1 MKKLK
6 FNKFLFK
13 IKILTLMSIFIISFS
28 FSPILAYKDVQ
39 LGVCDIRPYGYS
51 LVSGERISGDL
62 ESVYENDDNILGIR
76 AAWYWGGAFFDF
88 YVNLYFFFDEIQ
100 CDELYLD
107 FFAINTAQ
115 AQTTSIVVY
124 YTDGSSDGTSQKP
137 NGFHVIALDESKS
150 IQKVWVRF
158 EDRSYIVSGGDRY
171 FFVDLIAASPAGDET
186 PPIISIDYLNGDG
199 TDANPGIWN
208 VYASD
213 PESLINE
220 DSVNVWVDGQLVGF
234 SLGEYDV
241 PNTPAVHTIY
251 VEAEN
256 VIGCP
261 STMSAEIR
269 IIDDDTQRPTITYG
283 YNGDGTDNDPGVI
296 IISASD
302 ESGLYVDPS
311 GTYPVPRSL
320 GNHGFTFSATDN
332 DNDRPNDR
340 LTKTISIS
348 INIVDDDDTPPEIII
363 QYIGGSNDNNPGY
376 FEWNVSDADSGLSE
390 INIGVTFK
398 SSEGLDS
405 YSIDLGSNATGTW
418 NLPNSLGNYTIE
430 IVAEDGDSDRPND
443 ALTSTAIV
451 SNLIVD
457 DDNTP
462 PDIDIQY
469 IGSGFDNDPGYFDW
483 IVSDADSGLSEINI
497 TINYESTEGS
507 TNYTIPLDGTE
518 TGTWNLPSNLGFY
531 TITISARDNDDD
543 RTLIVDSLT
552 SELSQEQEIVDDDVD
567 PPELSNLVI
576 SPDINEINVTFD
588 ATDYSGI
595 GEVYFL
601 INGESTSPLS
611 KVQVE
616 NSYSYTL
623 ENNWLF
629 KSRTPE
635 IVIYVEDADNDRPN
649 DALTSTL
656 RGTFQNVFFQMHEY
670 IIWQIEQLKIYINE
684 TLNEYLAFCLNKKLT
699 RAQEYLYEA
708 FEYAENGSVT
718 CGLYHDALAKLMVQI
733 VEFKTEFLNWVDCV
747 EDEHA
752 EYIENSIHEIRNNI
766 VTLMGVSSGTELGAN
781 LAQIEVNILNLGDYV
796 EDHVNWSYWSCLTF
810 LLKTAAG
817 MIEKALIMSSM
828 NLDIECKL
836 YCVQCILELSRCSAS
851 CLLNRGL
858 LSQEVADTILD
869 GITQALEDIGLI
881 QDSLL

>member
-1 MKKLK
+1 
-6 FNKFLFK
+6 
-13 IKILTLMSIFIISFS
+13 MSIFIISFS

-39 LGVCDIRPYGYS
+39 IGVCDIRPYEYS

-62 ESVYENDDNILGIR
+62 ESVYENDDNTLGIR
-76 AAWYWGGAFFDF
+76 AAWYWGGAYFDF
-88 YVNLYFFFDEIQ
+88 YVNLYFFFDQIQ

-107 FFAINTAQ
+107 YFAINTAQ

-124 YTDGSSDGTSQKP
+124 YTDGTSDGTSQKP
-137 NGFHVIALDESKS
+137 NGFHIIDLDESKF

-171 FFVDLIAASPAGDET
+171 FFVDLIAASPAGDDT

-199 TDANPGIWN
+199 TDANPGKWN

-213 PESLINE
+213 PESLIDE

-241 PNTPAVHTIY
+241 PNIPAVHTIY

-256 VIGCP
+256 AIGCP

-269 IIDDDTQRPTITYG
+269 IIDDDVQRPTISYS
-283 YNGDGTDNDPGVI
+283 YDGDGTDNDPGVI

-302 ESGLYVDPS
+302 ESGLYIDPS
-311 GTYPVPRSL
+311 GTYTVPKSL
-320 GNHGFTFSATDN
+320 GNHGFSFSATDN
-332 DNDRPNDR
+332 DNDRPDDR
-340 LTKTISIS
+340 LTRTISIS
-348 INIVDDDDTPPEIII
+348 INIVDDDDTPPEIIV
-363 QYIGGSNDNNPGY
+363 QYVGESDDNNPGY
-376 FEWNVSDADSGLSE
+376 FEWSVSDADSGLSE
-390 INIGVTFK
+390 INIGVTFN
-398 SSEGLDS
+398 SSEGLDN

-418 NLPNSLGNYTIE
+418 DLPNSLGNYTIE
-430 IVAEDGDSDRPND
+430 IIAEDSDSDRPND
-443 ALTSTAIV
+443 ALTSIVTV
-451 SNLIVD
+451 SNLIID

-462 PDIDIQY
+462 PEIDIQY
-469 IGSGFDNDPGYFDW
+469 VGSGFDNDPGYFDW
-483 IVSDADSGLSEINI
+483 IVSDADSGLSEINVTI
-497 TINYESTEGS
+497 TYESTEGLN
-507 TNYTIPLDGTE
+507 NYTIPLVGTE
-518 TGTWNLPSNLGFY
+518 TGTWNLPPILGRY

-552 SELSQEQEIVDDDVD
+552 SEVSQEQEIVDDDVN
-567 PPELSNLVI
+567 PPVLSNLVI
-576 SPDINEINVTFD
+576 SADIYEVNVTFD

-595 GEVYFL
+595 GEVNFL
-601 INGESTSPLS
+601 INGELVSPLS
-611 KVQVE
+611 EVQVE
-616 NSYSYTL
+616 NTFSFTL

-629 KSRTPE
+629 RSRTTE
-635 IVIYVEDADNDRPN
+635 IVINVEDGDNDRPN

-656 RGTFQNVFFQMHEY
+656 RGAFQNVFFQMHEY
-670 IIWQIEQLKIYINE
+670 IIWQIEQLKIYIDENLDE
-684 TLNEYLAFCLNKKLT
+684 RLALYLNEKLT
-699 RAQEYLYEA
+699 RAQEHLYEA
-708 FEYAENGSVT
+708 FEYAGNGSVT

-733 VEFKTEFLNWVDCV
+733 VEFKTEFLNWVDCI

-766 VTLMGVSSGTELGAN
+766 VLLMGVSSGTELGAN
-781 LAQIEVNILNLGDYV
+781 LAQIEVNLLNLGDYI
-796 EDHVNWSYWSCLTF
+796 EDNVNWSYRCCLMF

-817 MIEKALIMSSM
+817 MIEKVIIMSSM
-828 NLDIECKL
+828 NLDIGCKL
-836 YCVQCILELSRCSAS
+836 YCVRCILEFSGCIVS

-858 LSQEVADTILD
+858 ISQEVANTILD
-869 GITQALEDIGLI
+869 GITQSLEDIGLS